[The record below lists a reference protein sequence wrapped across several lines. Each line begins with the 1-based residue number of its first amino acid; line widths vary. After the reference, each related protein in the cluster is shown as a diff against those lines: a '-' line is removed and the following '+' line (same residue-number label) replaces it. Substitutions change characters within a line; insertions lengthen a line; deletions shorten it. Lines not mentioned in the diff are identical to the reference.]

1 MGVNKGNC
9 ISCYL
14 SNIIKGEPC
23 CFLLTPCLPFIN
35 TLASYRIGSNPVGL
49 ENTPSFVEA
58 NFPLSLDHGK
68 HLVYTLYRF
77 LLYNLYLMSMI
88 VHLSIEV

>member
-1 MGVNKGNC
+1 MGVNEGNC

-23 CFLLTPCLPFIN
+23 CFLLTPCLSFVN
-35 TLASYRIGSNPVGL
+35 THASYCIGSNTTGL
-49 ENTPSFVEA
+49 ENAPSFNEA
-58 NFPLSLDHGK
+58 NFPLSHDQGK
-68 HLVYTLYRF
+68 DLAYTMYRF

-88 VHLSIEV
+88 VHLSIGV

>member
-9 ISCYL
+9 VSCYL

-23 CFLLTPCLPFIN
+23 YFSLTSCLPFVN
-35 TLASYRIGSNPVGL
+35 SHASYHIDSNTAGL
-49 ENTPSFVEA
+49 EDAP
-58 NFPLSLDHGK
+58 SLDETNLFSSLDQVK
-68 HLVYTLYRF
+68 HLAYTLYRF

-88 VHLSIEV
+88 VHLSIGV